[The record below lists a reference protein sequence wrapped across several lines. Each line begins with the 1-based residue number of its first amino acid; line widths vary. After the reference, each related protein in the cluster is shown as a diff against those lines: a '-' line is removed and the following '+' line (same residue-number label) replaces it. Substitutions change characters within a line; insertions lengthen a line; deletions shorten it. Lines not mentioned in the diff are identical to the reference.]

1 MRRIAA
7 LRGTGGVLVFL
18 LLWEATVR
26 TGVLQGDYLSAP
38 SAVAQSLARL
48 MTTASVLGEIAHT
61 LGAALAGWAIAA
73 ALGVALGA
81 ALGVSPVL
89 RTYTM
94 TTVELL
100 RPLPPVAL
108 VPVAL
113 LLFGFSIRTELVVIV
128 IPGIFPVLVGT
139 MGGVLAVP
147 QRLRDVARS
156 LRLSPAEI
164 ICKILIPAAAP
175 SLLVGCRLALSM
187 SLVLAVVVEMIGN
200 PQGLGYAVVRE
211 AQGLDRDTM
220 YAYVFIIG
228 LLGILL
234 NACLVAASKA
244 LLPGEFNRP
253 QGVAAPA

>member
-7 LRGTGGVLVFL
+7 LRGAGGVLVFL

-26 TGVLQGDYLSAP
+26 SGVLQHDYLPAP
-38 SAVAQSLARL
+38 SAIAQTLAGL
-48 MTTASVLGEIAHT
+48 MTTAAVFGEIAHT
-61 LGAALAGWAIAA
+61 LEAALAAWAIAA
-73 ALGVALGA
+73 AIGVALGA
-81 ALGVSPVL
+81 ALGLSPGL

-156 LRLSPAEI
+156 LRLGPAEI
-164 ICKILIPAAAP
+164 MGKILIPAAAP
-175 SLLVGCRLALSM
+175 SVLVGCRLALSM

-211 AQGLDRDTM
+211 AQALDREAM

-228 LLGILL
+228 LLGIVL
-234 NACLVAASKA
+234 NAGLVGVSKA

-253 QGVAAPA
+253 PGAAVAS